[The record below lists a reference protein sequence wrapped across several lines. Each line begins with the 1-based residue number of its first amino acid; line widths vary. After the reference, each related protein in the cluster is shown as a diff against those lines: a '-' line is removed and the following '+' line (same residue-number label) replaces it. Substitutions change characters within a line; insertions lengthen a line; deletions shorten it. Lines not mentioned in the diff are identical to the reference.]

1 MRITYTLLI
10 IILYLSACSGDSAK
24 KSVPTLENGGII
36 KKIPA
41 DNLAI
46 PDNRFSN
53 TYDVLIFGNS
63 HTNML
68 DSLVKTLIS
77 TGKPEAK
84 INVVNAGGG
93 YLDNISQ
100 GRKSLLEN
108 SSWTHIILQGQKYSQ
123 SGSSIYP
130 TTAAQMWIDKAK
142 QYGVTPI
149 LFPEHPQKGNTEEG
163 RKVHLIHK
171 GIATTQKSCV
181 APVGLTWDKVILIEP
196 QLVLHSPD
204 GNHAT
209 YLGRLL
215 TAYVFYEVITGKAAD
230 LLPFIE
236 GIKVEEATQH
246 LLKQLVSE
254 TIQSYQP
261 CIFDQ

>member
-41 DNLAI
+41 DSLAI

-53 TYDVLIFGNS
+53 KYEVLMFGNS
-63 HTNML
+63 HTL
-68 DSLVKTLIS
+68 GVDILIETLIS
-77 TGKPEAK
+77 KGSPEAQ
-84 INVVNAGGG
+84 INVVNATGGF
-93 YLDNISQ
+93 LDNISQ
-100 GRKSLLEN
+100 AREDIIKEN
-108 SSWTHIILQGQKYSQ
+108 PWSHIILQGQKYSQ
-123 SGSSIYP
+123 SGISIYP
-130 TTAAQMWIDKAK
+130 TTAAEMWIDMAK
-142 QYGVTPI
+142 KHEIMPI
-149 LFPEHPQKGNTEEG
+149 LFPEHPQKGNVEEG
-163 RKVHLIHK
+163 RRVHLIHT
-171 GIATTQKSCV
+171 GIAAKQNSCV
-181 APVGLTWDKVILIEP
+181 APVGLTWNKVILIEP
-196 QLVLHSPD
+196 QLVLHTPD

-215 TAYVFYEVITGKAAD
+215 TAYVFYEVITGKPAD

-236 GIKVEEATQH
+236 EIKVEEATQH
-246 LLKQLVSE
+246 FLKQLVSE